1 MNTFRIIPALVAMF
15 ALAGP
20 ALGQTV
26 SQTLE
31 FTPTGS
37 GSWTDA
43 NNWIEIDANNP
54 QWSWDQGRQSTG
66 QRRLPSISADW
77 TTGDTAYIRSGAS
90 VTLNSATDPIFHL
103 YVGGRDIWANGD
115 PNYTDPNFAYVSKP
129 MSTLTI
135 AEGALLIIDPNN
147 TQDTGKGGD
156 TFIGSGTWLRAE
168 ASYSGTLNMTG
179 GSFAPCWFRLGEGM
193 GSTGIFNL
201 SGGTIDVRY
210 RLNVGRMGGRT
221 GWQGDTDPN
230 FYGGVSEWGSGYG
243 EVNQTGGTLI
253 SSRGSAFEMWIGL
266 NGPITTKYAD
276 ANGSPVVVNWGGK
289 GIYNLS
295 GGVAT
300 CAGKL
305 RIGKY
310 GYWSN
315 PLDPNDPYRT
325 WCPCEGVLN
334 VTGGSFQAGNVECGS
349 TGGKGSCNILAG
361 TFASTQW
368 FELGLTGTGDGNA
381 LGQADM
387 RVGVGAVVELGSTL
401 ASGYA
406 FRIFDTLNPHL
417 LKMDIDRDGNDVIS
431 AFIKVPGT
439 SAGSVWLGTKNTLNV
454 NSIGDA
460 NGILSRPRQ
469 DDRFTIIDNAGTG
482 TGTGNFATFISN
494 IVNGL
499 DPNYAS
505 AFTGEWDDP
514 NGPGC
519 DYIVTFRG
527 FTGGDASGNHHV
539 WEEDLAILESN
550 WLRTGMSWSEGDFT
564 ADGIVNEYDL
574 AILNSNW
581 GWIPEPATLSLLG
594 LGGLAVL
601 RRRRRMA

>member
-1 MNTFRIIPALVAMF
+1 MNTFRIIPALLGIF

-20 ALGQTV
+20 ALGQTL
-26 SQTLE
+26 STYLE

-54 QWSWDQGRQSTG
+54 QWSWDQGYQTTG
-66 QRRLPSISADW
+66 QNRVPGISADW
-77 TTGDTAYIRSGAS
+77 TIGDTAYIRSGAS
-90 VTLNSATDPIFHL
+90 VTLNSPTDSIFHL

-135 AEGALLIIDPNN
+135 AEGTTLIIDPNN
-147 TQDTGKGGD
+147 TQDTGKGGN
-156 TFIGSGTWLRAE
+156 TQIGNF
-168 ASYSGTLNMTG
+168 YDGTLNMSG
-179 GSFAPCWFRLGEGM
+179 GSFAPCWFRIGEGM

-221 GWQGDTDPN
+221 GANTLGLPEWGSGYT
-230 FYGGVSEWGSGYG
+230 EWGSGYG
-243 EVNQTGGTLI
+243 EVNQTGGTLK
-253 SSRGSAFEMWIGL
+253 SSRGGAFEMWLGMTGIVTTRYLDGL
-266 NGPITTKYAD
+266 GN
-276 ANGSPVVVNWGGK
+276 PVVATWGGK
-289 GIYNLS
+289 GVYNMS
-295 GGVAT
+295 GGVAN
-300 CAGKL
+300 AGKL

-310 GYWSN
+310 AYWSN
-315 PLDPNDPYRT
+315 PLDPNDPNGA
-325 WCPCEGVLN
+325 WLPCEGVLN
-334 VTGGSFQAGNVECGS
+334 ITGGSFQVDSVECGS
-349 TGGKGSCNILAG
+349 TGGKGSLNILGG
-361 TFASTQW
+361 TFTSTAV
-368 FELGLTGTGDGNA
+368 FSLGMLGIGDANA
-381 LGQADM
+381 RSQADM

-469 DDRFTIIDNAGTG
+469 DDKFVIIDIAGTG
-482 TGTGNFATFISN
+482 TGTGDFATIISN

-514 NGPGC
+514 NSPGC
-519 DYIVTFRG
+519 DYIATFRG
-527 FTGGDASGNHHV
+527 FTGGDATGNHHV
-539 WEEDLAILESN
+539 WEEDLAILQAN
-550 WLRTGMSWSEGDFT
+550 WLRSGMSWSDGDFT
-564 ADGIVNEYDL
+564 ADGIVDEYDL